1 MPVSVYVKRCDFMVS
16 AEETFFF
23 FFFKY
28 GSQLFFLNAHQ
39 LDLIGS
45 LLGWLRLKD
54 SIILI

>member
-45 LLGWLRLKD
+45 LLG
-54 SIILI
+54 